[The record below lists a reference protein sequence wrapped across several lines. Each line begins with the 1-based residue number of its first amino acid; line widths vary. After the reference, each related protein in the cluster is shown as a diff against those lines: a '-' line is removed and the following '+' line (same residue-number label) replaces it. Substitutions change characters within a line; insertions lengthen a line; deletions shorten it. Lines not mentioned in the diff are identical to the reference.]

1 MACEVVVCG
10 IEKGVNMMILR
21 YLVALVLS
29 VLCATLVYVIILHQ
43 AEYVPYLIISG
54 IMLTCYLIFELPLQL
69 ILNRRPSRFNLKY
82 LLIYTVSSFVTWLIM
97 SVLFESYNTIGSILA
112 SYEIYLFSV
121 LFALIFW
128 LWDSILVQKVVVK

>member
-1 MACEVVVCG
+1 MACEVVVWG